1 MDTSD
6 SLLYFVLLGSIL
18 TSLFSIYLIVL
29 NRKQLKDKELKKIY
43 GQRERIEDKIYEWR
57 DVMQSSPE
65 RFFDTNKLLLQNP
78 ETDLSIKNT
87 IPNFQFYTNL
97 GIVIEN
103 IKVKENTA
111 FCLMPFNDR
120 YSAIYQA
127 IFYSCQAANYSCT
140 RSDEVYNP
148 GNLLR
153 QIVNMMLESSLIIAL
168 LDGQNPNV
176 FYEIGIAHSIGK
188 TVLLLAN
195 KKSKNEIPFDLK
207 SDRLLLYSNT
217 SDLHEKLYETLKN
230 MNYVDN
236 RE

>member
-1 MDTSD
+1 
-6 SLLYFVLLGSIL
+6 
-18 TSLFSIYLIVL
+18 
-29 NRKQLKDKELKKIY
+29 
-43 GQRERIEDKIYEWR
+43 
-57 DVMQSSPE
+57 
-65 RFFDTNKLLLQNP
+65 
-78 ETDLSIKNT
+78 
-87 IPNFQFYTNL
+87 
-97 GIVIEN
+97 
-103 IKVKENTA
+103 
-111 FCLMPFNDR
+111 MPFNDR

-127 IFYSCQAANYSCT
+127 IFYSCQAANYSCA

-195 KKSKNEIPFDLK
+195 KNNKDEIPFDLK

-217 SDLHEKLYETLKN
+217 TDLHDKLYETLKN
-230 MNYVDN
+230 MYYVDN
-236 RE
+236 

>member
-1 MDTSD
+1 M
-6 SLLYFVLLGSIL
+6 GSIL
-18 TSLFSIYLIVL
+18 ALLFSFFVLIL
-29 NRKQLKDKELKKIY
+29 NERQKRKNTKNIF

-78 ETDLSIKNT
+78 KTDLSIKNT

-120 YSAIYQA
+120 YQAIYHA

-140 RSDEVYNP
+140 RSDDVYNP

-153 QIVNMMLESSLIIAL
+153 QIVNMMLESSIIIAL

-195 KKSKNEIPFDLK
+195 KKNKDEIPFDLK

-230 MNYVDN
+230 INYVDN

>member
-1 MDTSD
+1 MSETV
-6 SLLYFVLLGSIL
+6 LYFSLLGSIL
-18 TSLFSIYLIVL
+18 ALLFSFFVLIL
-29 NRKQLKDKELKKIY
+29 NERQKRKNTKNIF

-87 IPNFQFYTNL
+87 VPNFQFYTNL

-103 IKVKENTA
+103 INVKENSV

-127 IFYSCQAANYSCT
+127 IFYSCQAANCSCT

-153 QIVNMMLESSLIIAL
+153 QIVNMLLESSIIIAL

-195 KKSKNEIPFDLK
+195 KKNKDEIPFDLK
-207 SDRLLLYSNT
+207 SDRLLLYSNNA
-217 SDLHEKLYETLKN
+217 DLYDKLYETLKN
-230 MNYVDN
+230 MYYVDN
-236 RE
+236 

>member
-1 MDTSD
+1 M
-6 SLLYFVLLGSIL
+6 LEVILYFSLLGSFL
-18 TSLFSIYLIVL
+18 ALLFSFFIFIV
-29 NRKQLKDKELKKIY
+29 NRRDIEKNIKKIY

-57 DVMQSSPE
+57 DVMQLSPE

-78 ETDLSIKNT
+78 ETELEIKNT
-87 IPNFQFYTNL
+87 IPNFQFFTNL

-103 IKVKENTA
+103 IKVKENSV

-127 IFYSCQAANYSCT
+127 IFYSCQAAHYSCA
-140 RSDEVYNP
+140 RSDDEFNP

-153 QIVNMMLESSLIIAL
+153 QIVNMMLESSVIIAL

-188 TVLLLAN
+188 TVLLLAH
-195 KKSKNEIPFDLK
+195 KKNTNDIPFDLR

-217 SDLHEKLYETLKN
+217 SDLHNKLYETLKN
-230 MNYVDN
+230 LYYVDKG
-236 RE
+236 E

>member
-1 MDTSD
+1 MSETI
-6 SLLYFVLLGSIL
+6 LYFSLLGSIL
-18 TSLFSIYLIVL
+18 ALMFSIFVLIL
-29 NRKQLKDKELKKIY
+29 NERQKRKNTKNIF

-78 ETDLSIKNT
+78 ETDLSIKNA

-103 IKVKENTA
+103 IKIKENTA

-127 IFYSCQAANYSCT
+127 IFYSCQAANYSCA

-195 KKSKNEIPFDLK
+195 KNNKDEIPFDLK

-217 SDLHEKLYETLKN
+217 ADLHDKLYETLKN
-230 MNYVDN
+230 MYYVDS
-236 RE
+236 

>member
-1 MDTSD
+1 M
-6 SLLYFVLLGSIL
+6 GSIL
-18 TSLFSIYLIVL
+18 ALLFSFFVLIL
-29 NRKQLKDKELKKIY
+29 NERQKRKNTKNIF

-78 ETDLSIKNT
+78 KTDLSIKNT

-120 YSAIYQA
+120 YQAIYHA

-140 RSDEVYNP
+140 RSDDVYNP

-153 QIVNMMLESSLIIAL
+153 QIVNMMLESSIIIAL

-195 KKSKNEIPFDLK
+195 KKNKDEIPFDLK

-217 SDLHEKLYETLKN
+217 SDFASST
-230 MNYVDN
+230 
-236 RE
+236 

>member
-1 MDTSD
+1 MSETV
-6 SLLYFVLLGSIL
+6 LYFSLLGSIL
-18 TSLFSIYLIVL
+18 ALLFSFFVLIL
-29 NRKQLKDKELKKIY
+29 NERQKRKNTKNIF

-87 IPNFQFYTNL
+87 VPNFQFYTNL

-103 IKVKENTA
+103 INVKENSV

-127 IFYSCQAANYSCT
+127 IFYSCQAVNYSCT

-153 QIVNMMLESSLIIAL
+153 QIVNMLLESSIIIAL

-195 KKSKNEIPFDLK
+195 KKNKDEIPFDLK
-207 SDRLLLYSNT
+207 SDRLLLYSNNA
-217 SDLHEKLYETLKN
+217 DLYDKLYETLKN
-230 MNYVDN
+230 MYYVDN
-236 RE
+236 

>member
-1 MDTSD
+1 MSETV
-6 SLLYFVLLGSIL
+6 LYFSLLGSIL
-18 TSLFSIYLIVL
+18 ALLFSFFVLIL
-29 NRKQLKDKELKKIY
+29 NERQKRKNTKNIF

-87 IPNFQFYTNL
+87 VPNFQFYTNL

-103 IKVKENTA
+103 INVKENSV

-153 QIVNMMLESSLIIAL
+153 QIVNMLLESSIIIAL

-195 KKSKNEIPFDLK
+195 KKNKDEIPFDLK
-207 SDRLLLYSNT
+207 SDRLLLYSNNA
-217 SDLHEKLYETLKN
+217 DLYDKLYETLKN
-230 MNYVDN
+230 IYVTVYYH
-236 RE
+236 

>member
-1 MDTSD
+1 MSETI
-6 SLLYFVLLGSIL
+6 LYFSLLGSIL
-18 TSLFSIYLIVL
+18 ALMFSVFVLIL
-29 NRKQLKDKELKKIY
+29 NARQKRKNTKNIF

-78 ETDLSIKNT
+78 ETDLLIKNT

-127 IFYSCQAANYSCT
+127 IFYSCQAANYSCA

-153 QIVNMMLESSLIIAL
+153 QIVNMILDSSIIIAL

-195 KKSKNEIPFDLK
+195 KKNKDEIPFDLK
-207 SDRLLLYSNT
+207 SDRLLLYSDS

-236 RE
+236 

>member
-1 MDTSD
+1 M
-6 SLLYFVLLGSIL
+6 LGSIL
-18 TSLFSIYLIVL
+18 ALMFSIFVLIL
-29 NRKQLKDKELKKIY
+29 YARQKRKKTKIIF

-78 ETDLSIKNT
+78 ETDLLIKNT
-87 IPNFQFYTNL
+87 IPNYQFYTNL

-127 IFYSCQAANYSCT
+127 IFYSCQAANYSCE

-153 QIVNMMLESSLIIAL
+153 QIVNMILESSIIIAL

-195 KKSKNEIPFDLK
+195 KKNKDEIPFDLK
-207 SDRLLLYSNT
+207 SDRLLLYSDT

-236 RE
+236 

>member
-1 MDTSD
+1 MSETV
-6 SLLYFVLLGSIL
+6 LYFSLLGSIL
-18 TSLFSIYLIVL
+18 ALLFSFFVLIL
-29 NRKQLKDKELKKIY
+29 NERQKRKNTKNIF

-87 IPNFQFYTNL
+87 VPNFQFYTNL

-103 IKVKENTA
+103 INVKENSV

-153 QIVNMMLESSLIIAL
+153 QIVNMLLESSIIIAL

-195 KKSKNEIPFDLK
+195 KKNKDEIPFDLK
-207 SDRLLLYSNT
+207 SDRLLLYSNNA
-217 SDLHEKLYETLKN
+217 DLYDKLYETLKN
-230 MNYVDN
+230 MYYVDN
-236 RE
+236 

>member
-1 MDTSD
+1 M
-6 SLLYFVLLGSIL
+6 GSIL
-18 TSLFSIYLIVL
+18 ALLFSFFVLIL
-29 NRKQLKDKELKKIY
+29 NERQKRKNTKNIF

-78 ETDLSIKNT
+78 KTDLSIKNT

-120 YSAIYQA
+120 YQTIYHA

-140 RSDEVYNP
+140 RSDDVYNP

-153 QIVNMMLESSLIIAL
+153 QIVNMMLESSIIIAL

-195 KKSKNEIPFDLK
+195 KKNKDEIPFDLK

-230 MNYVDN
+230 INYVDN

>member
-1 MDTSD
+1 MSETI
-6 SLLYFVLLGSIL
+6 LYFSLMGSIL
-18 TSLFSIYLIVL
+18 ALLFSFFVLIL
-29 NRKQLKDKELKKIY
+29 NERQKRKNTKNIF

-78 ETDLSIKNT
+78 KTDLSIKNT

-120 YSAIYQA
+120 YQAIYHA

-140 RSDEVYNP
+140 RSDDVYNP

-153 QIVNMMLESSLIIAL
+153 QIVNMMLESSIIIAL

-195 KKSKNEIPFDLK
+195 KKNKDEIPFDLK

-230 MNYVDN
+230 INYVDN

>member
-1 MDTSD
+1 M
-6 SLLYFVLLGSIL
+6 GSIL
-18 TSLFSIYLIVL
+18 ALLFSFFVLIL
-29 NRKQLKDKELKKIY
+29 NERQKRKNTKNIF
-43 GQRERIEDKIYEWR
+43 GQRERIENKIYEWR

-87 IPNFQFYTNL
+87 VPNFQFYTNL
-97 GIVIEN
+97 GIAIEN
-103 IKVKENTA
+103 IKVKGNTA

-195 KKSKNEIPFDLK
+195 RKNKDEIPFDLK

-230 MNYVDN
+230 INYVDN

>member
-1 MDTSD
+1 MSEIII
-6 SLLYFVLLGSIL
+6 YFSLLGSIIAL
-18 TSLFSIYLIVL
+18 LFSFFVL
-29 NRKQLKDKELKKIY
+29 VINRRQRNTQKKKIY

-57 DVMQSSPE
+57 NVMQSSPE

-78 ETDLSIKNT
+78 EIDLAIKYT
-87 IPNFQFYTNL
+87 VPNFQFFTNL
-97 GIVIEN
+97 GIEIQN
-103 IKVKENTA
+103 IKVKENKA

-127 IFYSCQAANYSCT
+127 IFYSCQAANYSCA
-140 RSDEVYNP
+140 RSDDEFNP

-153 QIVNMMLESSLIIAL
+153 QIVSMMLESSVIIAL

-188 TVLLLAN
+188 TVLLLAD
-195 KKSKNEIPFDLK
+195 KNNTNDIPFDLK

-217 SDLHEKLYETLKN
+217 SDLHAKLCDTLKN
-230 MNYVDN
+230 MFYVDKG
-236 RE
+236 E

>member
-1 MDTSD
+1 MSETI
-6 SLLYFVLLGSIL
+6 LYFSLMGSIL
-18 TSLFSIYLIVL
+18 ALLFSFFVLIL
-29 NRKQLKDKELKKIY
+29 NERQKRKNTKNIF
-43 GQRERIEDKIYEWR
+43 GQRERIENKIYEWR

-87 IPNFQFYTNL
+87 VPNFQFYTNL
-97 GIVIEN
+97 GIAIEN
-103 IKVKENTA
+103 IKVKGNTA

-195 KKSKNEIPFDLK
+195 RKNKDEIPFDLK

-230 MNYVDN
+230 INYVDN